1 MIPIVLVDVGKLTVW
16 APYIYLLLLPYV
28 DGEYV
33 YSPPPVGHLV
43 PFQFFPLT
51 VDADFIGDFV
61 GEINHVRVITHRHVW
76 DFVMFLAIRGVRLD
90 VRVRMISPELSS

>member
-1 MIPIVLVDVGKLTVW
+1 MPIGLVDVGKLTVR

-33 YSPPPVGHLV
+33 DSPPPVGHLV
-43 PFQFFPLT
+43 PFQFFPVT
-51 VDADFIGDFV
+51 IDVDFIGDFV
-61 GEINHVRVITHRHVW
+61 GEIHHVRVIIHRHVR

-90 VRVRMISPELSS
+90 VRVRMISPELPC